1 VKNNSPLFAGK
12 LFAGKSILAFAFV
25 VALATIALPTAQ
37 AQTFSVVH
45 NFTGGSDGGGP
56 LNGFTFDSAGN
67 LYGTTNAGGTL
78 GYGIVFKMTASG
90 VQTVLHNF
98 AGGTDGA
105 SPQGS
110 LVRDKTGNLYG
121 ATTAGGASGTGT
133 VFKVTSTGTES
144 ILYSFT
150 GETTGSDPEATLAI
164 DAAGNLYGTTI
175 AGGKYGN
182 GVVFKLTLAK
192 SGKWLETVL
201 YSFAGGTDGAVPV
214 AGVTVGSTGNIYG
227 TTSAGGTY
235 GYGTVFEL
243 TRSGTTWTETI
254 LHNFANGDDG
264 SIPYAGLIIDK
275 SGNLYGAA
283 TQGGNGGGG
292 TVFELSPSSG
302 TYTFNVLY
310 SVPGWGISGS
320 FRDLMLSSTGIIY
333 GTTHCDGNNSAGTV
347 WELTPASGSW
357 NYTLLYTFT
366 GGTDGLYSFSNLVM
380 EKGKLYGTTNE
391 GGADGFGV
399 VFEVTP

>member
-1 VKNNSPLFAGK
+1 VKNNSPLFAGT
-12 LFAGKSILAFAFV
+12 LFAGKSILAFAFG
-25 VALATIALPTAQ
+25 VALATMVLPTAQ

-67 LYGTTNAGGTL
+67 LYGTTNTGGTF
-78 GYGIVFKMTASG
+78 GYGIVFKITTSG

-98 AGGTDGA
+98 AGGSDGA
-105 SPQGS
+105 NPQGS

-121 ATTAGGASGTGT
+121 ATTGGGTSGAGT

-144 ILYSFT
+144 ILYSFPGNT
-150 GETTGSDPEATLAI
+150 AGSDPEATLAM
-164 DAAGNLYGTTI
+164 DAAGNLYGTTV

-182 GVVFKLTLAK
+182 GAVFKLTLAK
-192 SGKWLETVL
+192 TGKWMESVL

-214 AGVTVGSTGNIYG
+214 AGVTVSTSGNIFG

-243 TRSGTTWTETI
+243 TRSGTSWTETI

-264 SIPYAGLIIDK
+264 SIPYAGLIADK

-292 TVFELSPSSG
+292 TIFELTPSSG

-320 FRDLMLSSTGIIY
+320 FRDLMITATGIIY

-357 NYTLLYTFT
+357 NYALLYTFT

-391 GGADGFGV
+391 GGADNYGV